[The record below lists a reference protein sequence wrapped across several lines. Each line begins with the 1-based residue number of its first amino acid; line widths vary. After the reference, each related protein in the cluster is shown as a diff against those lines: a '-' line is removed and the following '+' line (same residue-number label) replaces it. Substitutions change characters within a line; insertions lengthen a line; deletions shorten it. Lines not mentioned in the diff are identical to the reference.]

1 MARTAKTKHVL
12 DLVGASPVKKKIPPQ
27 LQEVRQ
33 KQIIEPPPGKPQGID
48 DIEKTAEEEVK
59 AEAEAAEISEAEET
73 AAEPPKPKITVIV
86 TELINQ
92 ELWTVLDRFNLP
104 PTDSNLWELT
114 RTAIEAIR
122 PEFSRNEEEYREKT
136 ERLRPRV
143 INEMTKAAVKLSM
156 GKRG

>member
-12 DLVGASPVKKKIPPQ
+12 NLVGASPVKKKIPPQ
-27 LQEVRQ
+27 LQEIRQ
-33 KQIIEPPPGKPQGID
+33 KQPPLREAPQP
-48 DIEKTAEEEVK
+48 EKQAEEKLKLEAETAEIPDIK
-59 AEAEAAEISEAEET
+59 EET
-73 AAEPPKPKITVIV
+73 VFEAPKPKITVIV

-114 RTAIEAIR
+114 RTAIEGIR

-143 INEMTKAAVKLSM
+143 INEMTKAAIKLM
-156 GKRG
+156 GKRGK

>member
-27 LQEVRQ
+27 LQEMRQ
-33 KQIIEPPPGKPQGID
+33 KPIIDPPPGKPLGID
-48 DIEKTAEEEVK
+48 EIEKQAEEVRTEP
-59 AEAEAAEISEAEET
+59 EAAEISEEEE
-73 AAEPPKPKITVIV
+73 AAVKPTKPKITVIV

-143 INEMTKAAVKLSM
+143 INEMTKAAVKLSV